1 MNLLL
6 RARRGKGQEDVAA
19 IDAFVH
25 CEPET
30 PRLCQIALATLSET
44 RAKVGKHLK
53 NSYFRQ
59 VRAPAG
65 VAPQLIATTE
75 LN

>member
-30 PRLCQIALATLSET
+30 PRRCQIALALPSGASA
-44 RAKVGKHLK
+44 RGC
-53 NSYFRQ
+53 S
-59 VRAPAG
+59 
-65 VAPQLIATTE
+65 ATADCHDGTE
-75 LN
+75 LSRCQGMPFIAIEVF